1 MPVAW
6 REAGEGDVVVLLH
19 GLGWQP
25 DLLGAAVGRPQR
37 PLAPCR
43 LGPPRLRRVGPP
55 PPPLRKGCGGAASG
69 SAPEFLTQ
77 TGSERLTFHD
87 LADAAAAWLDALGA
101 RNAHVVGISMGG
113 MIAQY
118 LAHRH
123 PGRGAFAHPPRRPSP
138 AFGLDGTSPGRLARP
153 HASRRW
159 IAGLQPADIAER
171 VLGAI
176 AGPHISPEAMEA
188 QAAAMRRIT
197 ADGLRRS
204 IEVLVTHDTRPI
216 LHEIVVPTLCIVGE
230 LDDET
235 PATYSRYL
243 AEHLPHA
250 TLEVVAGAGHLLN
263 AEAPHAVN
271 ELIRRHLTTVE
282 DHDR

>member
-19 GLGWQP
+19 GLGGSRISWEPQLAGLSDRWRLAAW
-25 DLLGAAVGRPQR
+25 DLPGYGASA
-37 PLAPCR
+37 PL
-43 LGPPRLRRVGPP
+43 
-55 PPPLRKGCGGAASG
+55 PPPLRKGCGGATSG

-77 TGSERLTFHD
+77 TGSKRLTFHD
-87 LADAAAAWLDALGA
+87 LADAAAAWLDALDA

-123 PGRGAFAHPPRRPSP
+123 PGRVRSLTLLSTSP
-138 AFGLDGTSPGRLARP
+138 AFGLDGTSPAEWRAARLSP
-153 HASRRW
+153 LDQ
-159 IAGLQPADIAER
+159 GLQPADFAER

-216 LHEIVVPTLCIVGE
+216 LHEIVAPTLCIVGE

-250 TLEVVAGAGHLLN
+250 ILEVVAGAGHLLN